1 MLDRSGSLIRFDV
14 DIVIIHRTVV
24 PSGRNIVRRVKPPD
38 QRTYS
43 KQNPREFSRCSIKLF
58 AKTTAHSRH
67 FVIQMITIQAGMRTI
82 SAGWESA
89 TIMTANL
96 LELCVLAFDVGGS
109 HVASAVC
116 CGQEFHLGPVVSAPH
131 PAAQTS
137 EAFLDLLHEL
147 GVKAGATQNGKIG
160 AVLAVPGP
168 FDLQAGVS
176 LMRHKLPYLYGIDLR
191 AALAARFGIEPAQVR
206 FLNDADAYLLGEIGA
221 GAARGFS
228 RVVGLTLGTGIGAAF
243 AVDGRLVTEGP
254 GVPRGGE
261 IWNLPYEGGIVED
274 FVSARAIAGN
284 YQRRTGVKREVV
296 DLASAVQKDPAA
308 EQAFVEFGRH
318 LGEVIRS
325 LLAGFHADVIVLGG
339 SISRSADLFLPA
351 VRAQMGDSPTQL
363 RVSELKDRAAL
374 VGCGVATQQSSE
386 AGTDFNESKSVRAAP
401 V

>member
-1 MLDRSGSLIRFDV
+1 
-14 DIVIIHRTVV
+14 
-24 PSGRNIVRRVKPPD
+24 
-38 QRTYS
+38 
-43 KQNPREFSRCSIKLF
+43 
-58 AKTTAHSRH
+58 
-67 FVIQMITIQAGMRTI
+67 
-82 SAGWESA
+82 
-89 TIMTANL
+89 MTADL
-96 LELCVLAFDVGGS
+96 LEPCVLAFDVGGS

-116 CGQEFHLGPVVSAPH
+116 CGREFHLGPVVSAPH

-147 GVKAGATQNGKIG
+147 GVKAGVTENGKIG

-191 AALAARFGIEPAQVR
+191 KALAARFGTEPARVR
-206 FLNDADAYLLGEIGA
+206 FLNDADAYLLGEIGG
-221 GAARGFS
+221 GAARGFR
-228 RVVGLTLGTGIGAAF
+228 RVVGLTLGTGIGSAF
-243 AVDGRLVTEGP
+243 AVDGRLVAEGA

-284 YQRRTGVKREVV
+284 YQRHTGAKREVV
-296 DLASAVQKDPAA
+296 DLASLVQKDPAA
-308 EQAFVEFGRH
+308 EQAFVEFGQH

-325 LLAGFHADVIVLGG
+325 SLAGFHADVIVLGG

-351 VRAQMGDSPTQL
+351 VRAQMSESATQL
-363 RVSELKDRAAL
+363 RVSELKDKAAL
-374 VGCGVATQQSSE
+374 VGCGVAALQSSE
-386 AGTDFNESKSVRAAP
+386 AGTDFNDSKSVRAAS

>member
-1 MLDRSGSLIRFDV
+1 
-14 DIVIIHRTVV
+14 
-24 PSGRNIVRRVKPPD
+24 
-38 QRTYS
+38 
-43 KQNPREFSRCSIKLF
+43 
-58 AKTTAHSRH
+58 
-67 FVIQMITIQAGMRTI
+67 
-82 SAGWESA
+82 
-89 TIMTANL
+89 MTADL
-96 LELCVLAFDVGGS
+96 LESCVLAFDVGGS

-116 CGQEFHLGPVVSAPH
+116 CGREFHLGPVVSAPH

-137 EAFLDLLHEL
+137 EAFLDLLHDL
-147 GVKAGATQNGKIG
+147 GVKAGVIEKGKIG
-160 AVLAVPGP
+160 VVLAVPGP

-191 AALAARFGIEPAQVR
+191 KALAARFGIEPGQVH
-206 FLNDADAYLLGEIGA
+206 FLNDADGYLLGEIGA

-243 AVDGRLVTEGP
+243 AVDGRLVAQGA

-284 YQRRTGVKREVV
+284 YQRRTGIKREVV
-296 DLASAVQKDPAA
+296 DLASAVQSDPAA

-318 LGEVIRS
+318 LGEVIGS

-351 VRAQMGDSPTQL
+351 VRAQMGNSPAQL

-374 VGCGVATQQSSE
+374 VGCAVAALQSSD
-386 AGTDFNESKSVRAAP
+386 AGTDFSDSKSVRAAS